1 MKKSLLLSA
10 LVLGASSM
18 MLTGFDS
25 AATPEEILEKY
36 AEASTSLTQ
45 AAIDM
50 DMNFGFDMSAAL
62 PSGESQDLSMG
73 IVADLTGATQITD
86 SSDPSTLS
94 AKLEGNMSVNAMEE
108 QEQMDMSVYV
118 VPNEEGGLDTF
129 AKVTGEDWEYAALP
143 GDQLKAQFDQ
153 IMEMMNGNTF
163 DLSAL
168 PGTFTLGEEAVDVN
182 GVSCYQLLLNI
193 TYSDLEPMITEA
205 MAAAGETVDEATM
218 SLVSMVL
225 SGFQFNME
233 FDINAETY
241 QLAKM
246 RMDMDGSDLT
256 ALSSILSY
264 SMADTDEDGNMI
276 LPELS
281 MNISNAYIEA
291 VYDYSADVDFTVPE
305 EALAAKENSD
315 GDDVANL
322 AELGEDL
329 MSAAEDTVEQ

>member
-1 MKKSLLLSA
+1 
-10 LVLGASSM
+10 
-18 MLTGFDS
+18 
-25 AATPEEILEKY
+25 
-36 AEASTSLTQ
+36 
-45 AAIDM
+45 
-50 DMNFGFDMSAAL
+50 
-62 PSGESQDLSMG
+62 MG
-73 IVADLTGATQITD
+73 LVADLTAATQVTD
-86 SSDPSTLS
+86 PSDPSTLS
-94 AKLEGNMSVNAMEE
+94 AKVEGSMSVNAMEE

-182 GVSCYQLLLNI
+182 GASCYQLLLNI

-205 MAAAGETVDEATM
+205 MAAAGETADESTM
-218 SLVSMVL
+218 SLVGMVL
-225 SGFQFNME
+225 SGLQLNME

-256 ALSSILSY
+256 ALSSILAY
-264 SMADTDEDGNMI
+264 SMADTDEEGNMI

-281 MNISNAYIEA
+281 MDLSSAYIEA
-291 VYDYSADVDFTVPE
+291 VYDYDAAVDFTVPE